1 MKRGKS
7 QKAKRGGGPLPLR
20 YFDTTAYHPDATEG
34 VDILQSTSLVR
45 PKIGG
50 RHMRR
55 VTRIRTRRQRQRKT
69 KGGFV
74 PTVMEPFVAGVS
86 KYIVPMALYS
96 AYKLV
101 TRHTGTKKVASATK
115 ALKKKSAKSG

>member
-34 VDILQSTSLVR
+34 VDLLQSTSLVR

-50 RHMRR
+50 AVGRR
-55 VTRIRTRRQRQRKT
+55 VTRAATRRRKQRT

-101 TRHTGTKKVASATK
+101 TRHTEKSKKG
-115 ALKKKSAKSG
+115 LFKKKSAKSG

>member
-7 QKAKRGGGPLPLR
+7 LRKGGGPLPLR
-20 YFDTTAYHPDATEG
+20 YFDVNAYHPDATEG
-34 VDILQSTSLVR
+34 VDLLQSTSLVR

-50 RHMRR
+50 AVGRR
-55 VTRIRTRRQRQRKT
+55 VTRRRTLRQRQRKT

-101 TRHTGTKKVASATK
+101 TRHTGTKKVARATK
-115 ALKKKSAKSG
+115 ARKK